1 MFSILIVVLSHL
13 KQEFYLTFY
22 STTNCLYRFQ
32 KDCCHRL
39 SNSNYILLRWVSLL
53 KYCQNQFASHYYCS
67 RVDISLSYT
76 LTTIQMMICSLCSC
90 LIDSTLFSVVLQAIG
105 LHSYCGQSTTLKK
118 NIVVSE
124 IIAYSLF
131 ITFSN
136 PGIMF
141 YYVLINANIVRLCSM
156 WSFTFD
162 H

>member
-1 MFSILIVVLSHL
+1 MFSMLIVVLSHL
-13 KQEFYLTFY
+13 KQEVDLTFY

-39 SNSNYILLRWVSLL
+39 SNSNYILLRWAFLPR
-53 KYCQNQFASHYYCS
+53 YCSNQFAFHYYCS

-76 LTTIQMMICSLCSC
+76 LTTIQMTICSQYSCS
-90 LIDSTLFSVVLQAIG
+90 IDSTLFSVVLQAIR

-118 NIVVSE
+118 NIVVSK

-136 PGIMF
+136 PEIMS
-141 YYVLINANIVRLCSM
+141 YCVLTNSNIVHLCSM
-156 WSFTFD
+156 LSFIFD